1 MALYSISASEH
12 VERGPSLETRPSVI
26 IEDDQRLSELVEN
39 THSIAVLGAKSGKNE
54 DAYRVPRAMQRHG
67 YRILPV
73 NPKLGELLGEIC
85 APRLAEIT
93 APIDLVDVFRARQH
107 IPGHVEEI
115 LALDPL
121 PRGVWL
127 QLGIRDD
134 ESAQR
139 LAARGIEVVQDRC
152 LWVEHERLLGDT
164 RDD

>member
-1 MALYSISASEH
+1 M
-12 VERGPSLETRPSVI
+12 I
-26 IEDDQRLSELVEN
+26 IEDDQRLRELLE
-39 THSIAVLGAKSGKNE
+39 TSHSIAVLGAKSGENE

-73 NPKLGELLGEIC
+73 NPRLAEMLGEIC
-85 APRLAEIT
+85 APRLAEVT
-93 APIDLVDVFRARQH
+93 TPIDLVDVFRARQH

-139 LAARGIEVVQDRC
+139 LAARGIAVVQDRC
-152 LWVEHERLLGDT
+152 LWVEHERLLGDS
-164 RDD
+164 RNG

>member
-1 MALYSISASEH
+1 MALYSISAAGR
-12 VERGPSLETRPSVI
+12 VERGPFQEIRSGVI
-26 IEDDQRLSELVEN
+26 IEDDQRLRGLLAA
-39 THSIAVLGAKSGKNE
+39 THSIAVLGAKSGENE

-73 NPKLGELLGEIC
+73 NPKLGELLGETC
-85 APRLAEIT
+85 APRLAEVA

-107 IPGHVEEI
+107 IPGHVKEI

-134 ESAQR
+134 DSARR

-152 LWVEHERLLGDT
+152 LLVEHERLLGDAG
-164 RDD
+164 DG